1 VLVLDLVGNKSLFAS
16 RQGLPD
22 FAQAC
27 DVARPEDVVCEQV
40 QALEPVPARRVERDE
55 QAVQVVAAIRLG
67 IVLPG
72 LENLWLVL
80 VEGRFGCL
88 LSG

>member
-1 VLVLDLVGNKSLFAS
+1 MLDLVGNKSLFAS

-27 DVARPEDVVCEQV
+27 YVARPEEVACEQV
-40 QALEPVPARRVERDE
+40 QALEPVLARRVERDE
-55 QAVQVVAAIRLG
+55 QAVHVVAAIRLG